1 MRKINCFLL
10 FATLTFRWSVGE
22 NRLYHLDGVELFHR
36 VSDKFL
42 SISVDPAVLLA
53 GVKLSDDSL
62 KLVRNLSPAYIR
74 LAGPSTRFVKYLDK
88 KEQTFSFKDK
98 YHNIYV
104 TPSMW
109 FGINEWFRLA
119 KLSPVFAIYDANS
132 SEGVWNPNST
142 LPLLEFSDKLDI
154 QCYWQLGNDCDN
166 KTLVEYVDK
175 IHILRQT
182 LNGFPDHINNWKIVG
197 SDLSKC
203 NFDETDSSS
212 NGKLLDDLDIT
223 VTAITWQSPFIDK
236 VDLGLTKADL
246 WTSVPKETGPV
257 TFDSAIQ
264 WAIEVGQA
272 ALLGNSVIFKELRLL
287 ELTHDTPVYWFSV
300 LHKRLMG
307 FEVLSVGAKI
317 KKKDL
322 LVYSHC
328 ARNQNGDISLFMVN
342 NGSESTSIK
351 LRLENYQSDVVT
363 EVHSYFLQA
372 ADDASLGVLLNN
384 RTLTADMLEKPDD
397 VLRPILRRANV
408 RPFLTFKVPGR
419 AIAFFVLTRV
429 QYAKCSNSHYSEEE
443 VTSVLEEVENV
454 QKKSAFLKFEPRIGN
469 LVSRS
474 HFASKNTLEAI
485 RDNIL
490 KEAEVDKLYYDSNNE
505 NLHPKPSLVG
515 KADELKRNSKDH
527 LHLSIGEIENI
538 LKQRA
543 RAKAAARNIRLTS
556 AELDMLVE
564 KATLKIP
571 KYFVSKRDI
580 NRALLEE
587 NAQGYQNNM
596 HNEHFNDDK
605 QYEIKRMMRNIN
617 MPLLNLKSLQEEH
630 KKYLFD
636 TRKPQAQ
643 KAKRDIN
650 LDLVK
655 QRTQVGSK
663 RTLSLP
669 KFMSQNYAQESK
681 GVSKNAPVKVVAQS
695 SEDLFDDL
703 MQFED
708 RTFEDSLAEQESFP
722 DLSDSN
728 DEETKHYF
736 ISKKANNAKVFAKP
750 QYPKLV
756 SMTNKPKKSLPVLK
770 PSTEMGLLDDEWFCD
785 GFRFSEELSDS
796 FRRKKR
802 KTSTEAITKDK
813 LKNLKTT
820 TRNEIKKLKQQLKLE
835 KTSYLRQKLKSKKHL
850 ASKSNI
856 QKVPKHNVR
865 QLIENAVSA
874 ENAID
879 HKQKRSLNANGISF
893 GKYKSKVSELED
905 WKPADILG
913 LKQEDIPSPVQG
925 RKRSDFAETRQKRYI
940 DDQLENVSDNKI
952 FDDDQEWKH
961 DREDRVKLFNYE
973 NAKWKKGTPRKL
985 LKNWNTQR
993 KELDT
998 SNNNTEFDARV
1009 TSEDQIRRVE
1019 TNQLNNLISKAA
1031 PDLYEDQEITTKIPY
1046 IESATTKHI
1055 MRSNLTY
1062 LERVLGKNKAIPI
1075 DMFFKNIKSAF
1086 EGVKDFV
1093 RNIV

>member
-223 VTAITWQSPFIDK
+223 VTAITWQSYNVATARIPFIDK

-287 ELTHDTPVYWFSV
+287 ELTHDTP
-300 LHKRLMG
+300 
-307 FEVLSVGAKI
+307 
-317 KKKDL
+317 
-322 LVYSHC
+322 
-328 ARNQNGDISLFMVN
+328 
-342 NGSESTSIK
+342 
-351 LRLENYQSDVVT
+351 
-363 EVHSYFLQA
+363 
-372 ADDASLGVLLNN
+372 
-384 RTLTADMLEKPDD
+384 
-397 VLRPILRRANV
+397 
-408 RPFLTFKVPGR
+408 
-419 AIAFFVLTRV
+419 
-429 QYAKCSNSHYSEEE
+429 
-443 VTSVLEEVENV
+443 
-454 QKKSAFLKFEPRIGN
+454 
-469 LVSRS
+469 
-474 HFASKNTLEAI
+474 SKNTLEAI

-515 KADELKRNSKDH
+515 KADGKPRALYKHLDKFIEQSKNHNIKSELKRNSKDH

-681 GVSKNAPVKVVAQS
+681 GVSKNAPVKVV
-695 SEDLFDDL
+695 
-703 MQFED
+703 D

-736 ISKKANNAKVFAKP
+736 ISKKANNAKV
-750 QYPKLV
+750 
-756 SMTNKPKKSLPVLK
+756 
-770 PSTEMGLLDDEWFCD
+770 
-785 GFRFSEELSDS
+785 
-796 FRRKKR
+796 RKKR